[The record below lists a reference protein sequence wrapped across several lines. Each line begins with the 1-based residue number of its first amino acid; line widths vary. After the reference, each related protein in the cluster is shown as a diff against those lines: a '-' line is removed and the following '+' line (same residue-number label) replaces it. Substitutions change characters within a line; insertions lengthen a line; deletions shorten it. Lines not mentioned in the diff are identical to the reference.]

1 MRCSLLPSQSPGL
14 TGHAPVAPTQHC
26 NGLGNSRAQAHS
38 PHFNPAYVPPPRVS
52 LECRFANTSSL
63 IRTLGS
69 FSIAHEVRSTLPKWN
84 TRPIFFP
91 PGLTSSP
98 PANSTAEPQHAVFY
112 FLNTTRQCAHA
123 FTPVSVI
130 PLCPGH
136 PSSTLLFFLIPRDP
150 PHRHSS

>member
-1 MRCSLLPSQSPGL
+1 MLPASFSVPWSHRPRTRGSNPTPQRSWKLPCSGSLSPFQPSL
-14 TGHAPVAPTQHC
+14 
-26 NGLGNSRAQAHS
+26 RATTAC
-38 PHFNPAYVPPPRVS
+38 VS
-52 LECRFANTSSL
+52 LECRFANTSSP
-63 IRTLGS
+63 IRTFQS

-112 FLNTTRQCAHA
+112 FLNTTHQCTHA